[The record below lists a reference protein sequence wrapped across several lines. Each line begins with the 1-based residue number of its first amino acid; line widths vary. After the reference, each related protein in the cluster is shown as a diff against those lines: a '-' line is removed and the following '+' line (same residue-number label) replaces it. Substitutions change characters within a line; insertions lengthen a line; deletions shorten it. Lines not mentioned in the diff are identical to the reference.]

1 MKKRWLL
8 NGLMLLVVIGIG
20 LFLKF
25 QPESQ
30 VTANKFE
37 VSSLK
42 MAGFNQVKAEFPA
55 QAPTLFEKKEGYWM
69 MRKPYAARADQP
81 SVQRIISIIAATT
94 ATKLSLQDPAKYGLD
109 QPSLKLTLSGE
120 AGEHVFTFGTFNPVT
135 EEQYVG
141 YQDAVFL
148 LSGQYGEAAAT
159 QAIEMVDKSPL
170 GPKERKGLAG
180 FDLAHL
186 EQWEL
191 NALKVTLSETGQWQV
206 NDAKAQPTQNE
217 LNEWMDFSWAQSQAK
232 SVEIYTPDRRQTYP
246 SFEVILRDGKK
257 IHFDKM
263 QESPEYLLA
272 RPDEGLIYHFTN
284 DIGFTMVNPPINLKS
299 Q

>member
-1 MKKRWLL
+1 MKKGWLL
-8 NGLMLLVVIGIG
+8 NGLLLLVVLG
-20 LFLKF
+20 LGAFLYF
-25 QPESQ
+25 QPKATPSSQ
-30 VTANKFE
+30 KFE

-42 MAGFNQVKAEFPA
+42 MASFQRVKAEFPTL
-55 QAPTLFEKKEGYWM
+55 APTVFEKVDGYWW
-69 MRKPYAARADQP
+69 MRKPYASRADQP
-81 SVQRIISIIAATT
+81 SVQRIIAVIAATT
-94 ATKLSLQDPAKYGLD
+94 STKLPLQDPSKYGLD

-159 QAIEMVDKSPL
+159 QAIEMIDKSPL
-170 GPKERKGLAG
+170 APAERKQLAG
-180 FDLAHL
+180 FELAHL

-191 NALKVTLSETGQWQV
+191 NGLKVLMDDKGQWQV
-206 NDAKAQPTQNE
+206 NDPKAKPTQNE
-217 LNEWMDFSWAQSQAK
+217 LNEWMDFSWLQAQAK
-232 SVEIYTPDRRQTYP
+232 SVETYVPNRRQPYP
-246 SFEVILRDGKK
+246 SFEVVLRDGKK

-272 RPDEGLIYHFTN
+272 RPDEGLIYHFSN
-284 DIGFTMVNPPINLKS
+284 DVGFTMVNPPINLK
-299 Q
+299 